1 MFAAGCRML
10 HAQRVKLLV
19 FAHIPP
25 PHHGQ
30 SYMVKLMLDGFGGD
44 ARKRDKSAIRNP
56 QSAIECYHV
65 NAQVSDNME
74 DIGTFRFGKLLL
86 IFRYCFE
93 AIWCRFRYGVRAFYY
108 VPAPG
113 KRAALYRD
121 WIVMLMCRPFFRE
134 RIYHWHASGL
144 GDWLKRE
151 GNWFERWLTYRLLG
165 KPKLG
170 LSLAIPSMRDALWF
184 RSGSV
189 EIVANGIPDPCPDFD
204 KTIRPRRQARA
215 SARRCLMAGETLTAS
230 ESENAGEEPEVFR
243 VLYLAHCTREKGVF
257 DTIEGVRIANELLRA
272 QGSTMRV
279 QATLA
284 GAFLFPEEESE
295 LKAAIEKANAA
306 EHCITHAGFV
316 SGETKQRLLIESDCL
331 CFPTYYNAEGQPV
344 SLLEA
349 MAYGLQIITT
359 RWRAIPE
366 MLPAAHPGFCTPRDP
381 ADVAT
386 KLIVICAQDALPLRD
401 HFLANYTAR
410 QYVTMLDTALRSTS
424 C

>member
-1 MFAAGCRML
+1 ML
-10 HAQRVKLLV
+10 RIQRVKLLV

-44 ARKRDKSAIRNP
+44 ARNPQSAIRNP
-56 QSAIECYHV
+56 QSIECYHV

-86 IFRYCFE
+86 ILRYCFE

-121 WIVMLMCRPFFRE
+121 WIVMVMCRPFFRE

-144 GDWLKRE
+144 GDWLVRE
-151 GNWFERWLTYRLLG
+151 GNWFERWFTHRLLG
-165 KPKLG
+165 KPALG

-184 RSGSV
+184 RSDHV
-189 EIVANGIPDPCPDFD
+189 EIVANGIPDPCPEFD
-204 KTIRPRRQARA
+204 ATIRPRRHARA
-215 SARRCLMAGETLTAS
+215 LARRRLLAGETLTAS
-230 ESENAGEEPEVFR
+230 ESENAGAEPEIFR

-257 DTIEGVRIANELLRA
+257 DTIEGVRIANEHLRS
-272 QGSTMRV
+272 QNSKLRV
-279 QATLA
+279 RATLA
-284 GAFLFPEEESE
+284 GAFLFPQEESE
-295 LKAAIEKANAA
+295 LRAAVAHANAV
-306 EHCITHAGFV
+306 EPCIEHAGFV
-316 SGETKQRLLIESDCL
+316 SGETKQRLLTESDCL

-349 MAYGLQIITT
+349 MAYGLQIVTT

-366 MLPAAHPGFCTPRDP
+366 MLPADHPGFCNPRDP
-381 ADVAT
+381 ADIAT
-386 KLIVICAQDALPLRD
+386 KLLAVCADVAHPLRD
-401 HFLANYTAR
+401 HFLASYTAR
-410 QYVTMLDTALRSTS
+410 QYVAMLDTALRATS